1 MKELL
6 NKFKEAEEYV
16 DMQREYNT
24 ETYINS
30 YKLEMKDETPCVFVE
45 YEICYDEDRPC
56 DFGFTWFELEHYP
69 TEEELEF
76 LKENGYNL

>member
-1 MKELL
+1 MEELL

-56 DFGFTWFELEHYP
+56 DFDFTWFELEHYP

-76 LKENGYNL
+76 LKENSYNL

>member
-1 MKELL
+1 MEELL
-6 NKFKEAEEYV
+6 KKFKQAEKYV
-16 DMQREYNT
+16 DEQREYNT

-30 YKLEMKDETPCVFVE
+30 FKLEMKDEKPCVFVE

-56 DFGFTWFELEHYP
+56 DFGFTWFELEHCP